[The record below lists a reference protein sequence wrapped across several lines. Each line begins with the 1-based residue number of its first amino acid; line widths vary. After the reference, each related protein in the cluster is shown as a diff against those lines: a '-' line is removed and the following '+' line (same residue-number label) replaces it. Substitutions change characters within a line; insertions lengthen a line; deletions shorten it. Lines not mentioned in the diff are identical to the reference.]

1 MYTINYN
8 GWYYQYT
15 SRQCGTKSE
24 KGAMVYLALKI
35 SLNTRKEII
44 DDGLTISTVA
54 NPRLA
59 GRHE

>member
-1 MYTINYN
+1 
-8 GWYYQYT
+8 
-15 SRQCGTKSE
+15 
-24 KGAMVYLALKI
+24 MVYLALKI

-44 DDGLTISTVA
+44 DDGLAISTVA